1 MARGRL
7 RIYLGAAPG
16 VGKTV
21 AMLDEGRR
29 RLARGTD
36 VVVGLVETHGRE
48 HTAEMIE
55 GLDVLPRTQLDYRGT
70 TFEEM
75 DLDGLLTRRPTVAL
89 VDELAHTNAPGSRHE
104 KRWQDI
110 DELLDAGID
119 VISTVNIQHLES
131 LNDVVESITGV
142 VQRETVPDA
151 VVRRADQIEL
161 VDMSP
166 EALRRRMAH
175 GNVYKAEKVDA
186 ALANYFRV
194 GNLSALRELALLWLA
209 DRVEE
214 GLGRYRAD
222 HGIDSSWPTRERVVV
237 ALSGGPEGETL
248 LRRGAR
254 IASRG
259 AGGELL
265 ALHVARSDGLSGP
278 PLPTLASLRR
288 LTDELGGSWRTVTGE
303 DPSEAILD
311 VARGVNASQV
321 VIGSTRRPRWRT
333 LAVPSTTEEVIT
345 HSGDIDVHVVTHS
358 FAHGRGWRVTRAA
371 LPRRRV
377 RLGYAA
383 AVLGPLALTGLL
395 VLVPQDPGLPLTVP
409 LYLLATVLVAL
420 LGGIGPALVG
430 AVLSSLLLNWFF
442 THPVGTLTISQP
454 ENAVALV
461 VFVLVAI
468 VVAFVVHTSA
478 RRAERALAAQRE
490 SAALAEL
497 THTLLGSTDQMTVLL
512 QFALDMFG
520 AQRAVVVRRATA
532 DLPVEVVAEVVA
544 DPEAAPDA
552 RHDSGPGAR
561 HDAGHDSGPDSGPGA
576 RHDEG
581 PGARHDARHDSGHDS
596 GPGAR
601 HDSGPG
607 GPRGSGPA
615 PPEDDEQ
622 THATADDEHD
632 LVLVGVPVPADRQ
645 RLLAA
650 FAAHAG
656 AILQRRTLQRAAG
669 EAAVLARDNSARTAL
684 LSAVSHDL
692 RTPLAG
698 IKAAIGSLRSSEV
711 TFSAEDEAELQAAIE
726 DSADRLDALIGNL
739 LDMSRLQAGA
749 LVAAPRLVDLGEVV
763 PATVAAVSDPDRVDW
778 SLDPDARLVLADP
791 GLLDRVLGN
800 VVENALHHQPP
811 PGRVRIATSGLGGR
825 TQMRVVDS
833 GPGVPEEARERI
845 FLPFQRQG
853 DAPSGD
859 GVGLGLAVARGLAEA
874 MDGEVSAEETPGGGL
889 TMVIELP
896 NTRSPLE
903 EPAHG

>member
-1 MARGRL
+1 MGRGRL

-29 RLARGTD
+29 RMARGTD

-48 HTAEMIE
+48 HTAEMVA
-55 GLDVLPRTQLDYRGT
+55 GLEVLPRTRLEHRGAS
-70 TFEEM
+70 FEEM
-75 DLDGLLTRRPTVAL
+75 DLDGLLTRRPSVAL
-89 VDELAHTNAPGSRHE
+89 VDELAHTNVPGSRHE

-119 VISTVNIQHLES
+119 VVSTVNIQHLES

-142 VQRETVPDA
+142 VQRETVPDE

-175 GNVYKAEKVDA
+175 GNIYKAEKVDA

-222 HGIDSSWPTRERVVV
+222 HGIDSTWPTRERVVV

-259 AGGELL
+259 AGGELI

-278 PLPTLASLRR
+278 PLPTLATLRR
-288 LTDELGGSWRTVTGE
+288 LADELGGSWHTVTGE
-303 DPSEAILD
+303 DPAEAILD

-358 FAHGRGWRVTRAA
+358 FAAGRGWRVPRAA

-377 RLGYAA
+377 RLGYALALIAPA
-383 AVLGPLALTGLL
+383 AVTGLL
-395 VLVPQDPGLPLTVP
+395 VLLPEDPGLALTVP
-409 LYLLATVLVAL
+409 LYLLITVLVAL

-430 AVLSSLLLNWFF
+430 AVSSSFMLNWFF

-478 RRAERALAAQRE
+478 RRAERAVAAQRE

-512 QFALDMFG
+512 DHAVDMFG
-520 AQRAVVVRRATA
+520 AQRARVVRRAT
-532 DLPVEVVAEVVA
+532 PESPAEVVGES
-544 DPEAAPDA
+544 EAVAPLPSA
-552 RHDSGPGAR
+552 AV
-561 HDAGHDSGPDSGPGA
+561 
-576 RHDEG
+576 
-581 PGARHDARHDSGHDS
+581 
-596 GPGAR
+596 
-601 HDSGPG
+601 
-607 GPRGSGPA
+607 
-615 PPEDDEQ
+615 
-622 THATADDEHD
+622 ATASGADVESHAPVDDEHD
-632 LVLVGVPVPADRQ
+632 LVLEGVQVPADRQ

-711 TFSAEDEAELQAAIE
+711 TFSPEDQAELEAAIE

-749 LVAAPRLVDLGEVV
+749 LVASPRPVDLGEVV
-763 PATVAAVSDPDRVDW
+763 PAAVAAVSEPHRVDW
-778 SLDPDARLVLADP
+778 ALDPAARVVVADP

-800 VVENALHHQPP
+800 VVENALRHQPA
-811 PGRVRIATSGLGGR
+811 PGRVRVSTSGLGGR
-825 TQMRVVDS
+825 TQVRVVDT
-833 GPGVPEEARERI
+833 GPGVPEDARERI
-845 FLPFQRQG
+845 FLPFQRYG

-896 NTRSPLE
+896 SAE
-903 EPAHG
+903 EDPHG

>member
-29 RLARGTD
+29 RVARGTD

-48 HTAEMIE
+48 HTAEMVE
-55 GLDVLPRTQLDYRGT
+55 GLELLPRARLEHRGA

-75 DLDGLLTRRPTVAL
+75 DLDGLLSRRPSVAL
-89 VDELAHTNAPGSRHE
+89 VDELAHTNVPGSRHE

-142 VQRETVPDA
+142 VQRETVPDE

-175 GNVYKAEKVDA
+175 GNIYKAEKVDA

-222 HGIDSSWPTRERVVV
+222 HGIDSTWPTRERVVV

-259 AGGELL
+259 AGGELI

-278 PLPTLASLRR
+278 PLPTLATLRR
-288 LTDELGGSWRTVTGE
+288 LTDELGGSWHTVTGE
-303 DPSEAILD
+303 DPAEAILD

-358 FAHGRGWRVTRAA
+358 FAAGRGWRVPRAA

-377 RLGYAA
+377 RLGY
-383 AVLGPLALTGLL
+383 VVALVAPVTVTGLL
-395 VLVPQDPGLPLTVP
+395 VLLPEDPGLPLTVP
-409 LYLLATVLVAL
+409 LYLLITVLVAL

-430 AVLSSLLLNWFF
+430 AVTSSFLLNWFF

-454 ENAVALV
+454 ENAVALA

-468 VVAFVVHTSA
+468 IVAFVVHTSA
-478 RRAERALAAQRE
+478 RRAERAVAAQRE

-512 QFALDMFG
+512 DHAVDMFG
-520 AQRAVVVRRATA
+520 ARQARVVRRATA
-532 DLPVEVVAEVVA
+532 EAPAEVVA
-544 DPEAAPDA
+544 QSEAVDPLP
-552 RHDSGPGAR
+552 SV
-561 HDAGHDSGPDSGPGA
+561 AGTTAS
-576 RHDEG
+576 E
-581 PGARHDARHDSGHDS
+581 
-596 GPGAR
+596 
-601 HDSGPG
+601 
-607 GPRGSGPA
+607 
-615 PPEDDEQ
+615 EDVES
-622 THATADDEHD
+622 HATADDEHD
-632 LVLVGVPVPADRQ
+632 LVLVGVQVPADRQ

-656 AILQRRTLQRAAG
+656 AILQRRALQQAAG

-711 TFSAEDEAELQAAIE
+711 TFSPEDEAELEAAIE

-749 LVAAPRLVDLGEVV
+749 LVAAPRPVDLGEVV
-763 PATVAAVSDPDRVDW
+763 PAAVAAVSEPDRVDW
-778 SLDPDARLVLADP
+778 SLDPAARVVVADP

-800 VVENALHHQPP
+800 VIENALRHQPP
-811 PGRVRIATSGLGGR
+811 PGRVRVSTSGLGGR
-825 TQMRVVDS
+825 TQVRVCDT
-833 GPGVPEEARERI
+833 GPGVPEDARERI
-845 FLPFQRQG
+845 FLPFQRYG

-874 MDGEVSAEETPGGGL
+874 MDGDVSAEETPGGGL

-896 NTRSPLE
+896 GAE
-903 EPAHG
+903 EDPHG

>member
-48 HTAEMIE
+48 HTAEMVE
-55 GLDVLPRTQLDYRGT
+55 GLEVLPRARLEHRGAS
-70 TFEEM
+70 FEEM
-75 DLDGLLTRRPTVAL
+75 DLDGLLTRRPSVAL
-89 VDELAHTNAPGSRHE
+89 VDELAHTNVPGSRHE

-119 VISTVNIQHLES
+119 VVSTVNIQHLES

-142 VQRETVPDA
+142 VQRETVPDE

-175 GNVYKAEKVDA
+175 GNIYKAEKVDA

-222 HGIDSSWPTRERVVV
+222 HGIDSTWPTRERVVV

-259 AGGELL
+259 AGGELI

-278 PLPTLASLRR
+278 PLPTLATLRR
-288 LTDELGGSWRTVTGE
+288 LTEELGGSWHTVTGE
-303 DPSEAILD
+303 DPAEAILD
-311 VARGVNASQV
+311 AARGVNASQV
-321 VIGSTRRPRWRT
+321 VIGSTSRPRWRT

-358 FAHGRGWRVTRAA
+358 FAAGRGWRVPRAA

-377 RLGYAA
+377 RLGYAVALIAPA
-383 AVLGPLALTGLL
+383 AVTGLL
-395 VLVPQDPGLPLTVP
+395 VLLPEDPGLPLTVP
-409 LYLLATVLVAL
+409 LYLLITVLVAL

-430 AVLSSLLLNWFF
+430 AVSSSFLLNWFF

-454 ENAVALV
+454 ENAVALA

-478 RRAERALAAQRE
+478 RRAERAVAAQRE

-512 QFALDMFG
+512 DHAVDMFG
-520 AQRAVVVRRATA
+520 ARQARVVRRATA
-532 DLPVEVVAEVVA
+532 DAPAEVVAES
-544 DPEAAPDA
+544 EAVDA
-552 RHDSGPGAR
+552 LPSGAATRSRAGRARRHPTRTSRATPRPTTSTTWCWSGPRCRPTGNGCSRPSPPTRGPSSSGAPSSAPPVR
-561 HDAGHDSGPDSGPGA
+561 PPCSPVTTP
-576 RHDEG
+576 
-581 PGARHDARHDSGHDS
+581 
-596 GPGAR
+596 
-601 HDSGPG
+601 
-607 GPRGSGPA
+607 PA
-615 PPEDDEQ
+615 PPCCRRCR
-622 THATADDEHD
+622 TTCA
-632 LVLVGVPVPADRQ
+632 PRSPASR
-645 RLLAA
+645 RRSAA
-650 FAAHAG
+650 CAPRRSPSR
-656 AILQRRTLQRAAG
+656 RRTRPSSRRPSRTPPTGSTRSSATCSTCRGSRPGPWSPRRA
-669 EAAVLARDNSARTAL
+669 RSTSARWC
-684 LSAVSHDL
+684 
-692 RTPLAG
+692 RRPC
-698 IKAAIGSLRSSEV
+698 
-711 TFSAEDEAELQAAIE
+711 
-726 DSADRLDALIGNL
+726 
-739 LDMSRLQAGA
+739 
-749 LVAAPRLVDLGEVV
+749 
-763 PATVAAVSDPDRVDW
+763 AAVSEPDRVDW
-778 SLDPDARLVLADP
+778 ALDPTARVVVADP

-800 VVENALHHQPP
+800 VVENALRHQPP
-811 PGRVRIATSGLGGR
+811 PGRVRVSTSGLGGR
-825 TQMRVVDS
+825 TQVRVCDT
-833 GPGVPEEARERI
+833 GPGVPEDARERI
-845 FLPFQRQG
+845 FLPFQRYG

-896 NTRSPLE
+896 SAEE
-903 EPAHG
+903 EPHG

>member
-48 HTAEMIE
+48 HTAQMVE
-55 GLDVLPRTQLDYRGT
+55 GLELLPRVRREHRGVT
-70 TFEEM
+70 LEEM
-75 DLDGLLTRRPTVAL
+75 DLDGLLARRPTVAL
-89 VDELAHTNAPGSRHE
+89 VDELAHTNVPGSRHE

-142 VQRETVPDA
+142 VQQETVPDE

-175 GNVYKAEKVDA
+175 GNIYKAEKVDA

-222 HGIDSSWPTRERVVV
+222 HGIDSTWPTRERVVV

-259 AGGELL
+259 AGGELI

-278 PLPTLASLRR
+278 PLPSLATLRR
-288 LTDELGGSWRTVTGE
+288 LTDELGGSWHTVTGE
-303 DPSEAILD
+303 DPAEAILD

-358 FAHGRGWRVTRAA
+358 FAAGRGWRVPRAA

-377 RLGYAA
+377 RLGYALALIAPA
-383 AVLGPLALTGLL
+383 AVTGLL
-395 VLVPQDPGLPLTVP
+395 VLLPEDPGLPLTVP
-409 LYLLATVLVAL
+409 LYLLITVLVAL

-430 AVLSSLLLNWFF
+430 AVSSSFLLNWFF

-478 RRAERALAAQRE
+478 RRAERAVAAQRE

-512 QFALDMFG
+512 DHAVDMFG
-520 AQRAVVVRRATA
+520 SRQARVVRRATA
-532 DLPVEVVAEVVA
+532 DAPAEVVAESEAVA
-544 DPEAAPDA
+544 PLPSMAGGTASEEDVESHAP
-552 RHDSGPGAR
+552 
-561 HDAGHDSGPDSGPGA
+561 
-576 RHDEG
+576 
-581 PGARHDARHDSGHDS
+581 
-596 GPGAR
+596 
-601 HDSGPG
+601 
-607 GPRGSGPA
+607 
-615 PPEDDEQ
+615 
-622 THATADDEHD
+622 ADDEHD

-656 AILQRRTLQRAAG
+656 AILQRRALQQAAG
-669 EAAVLARDNSARTAL
+669 EAAALARDSSARTAL

-711 TFSAEDEAELQAAIE
+711 TFSPEDEAELEAAIE

-749 LVAAPRLVDLGEVV
+749 LVASPRPLDLGEVV
-763 PATVAAVSDPDRVDW
+763 PAAVAAVTEPDRVDW
-778 SLDPDARLVLADP
+778 SLDPAARVVIADP

-800 VVENALHHQPP
+800 VVENALRHQPS
-811 PGRVRIATSGLGGR
+811 PGRVRVSTSGLGGR
-825 TQMRVVDS
+825 TEIRVCDT

-845 FLPFQRQG
+845 FLPFQRHG

-874 MDGEVSAEETPGGGL
+874 MGGEVSAEETPGGGL

-896 NTRSPLE
+896 SAE
-903 EPAHG
+903 EDPHG

>member
-1 MARGRL
+1 MGRGRL

-29 RLARGTD
+29 RMARGTD
-36 VVVGLVETHGRE
+36 VVAGLVETHGRE
-48 HTAEMIE
+48 HTAEMIQ
-55 GLDVLPRTQLDYRGT
+55 GLEVVPRVSLGHRGA
-70 TFEEM
+70 TFSEM
-75 DLDGLLTRRPTVAL
+75 DLDGLLARRPTVAL
-89 VDELAHTNAPGSRHE
+89 VDELAHTNVPGSRNE

-142 VQRETVPDA
+142 VQRETVPDE

-175 GNVYKAEKVDA
+175 GNIYKAEKVDA

-259 AGGELL
+259 AGGELI

-278 PLPTLASLRR
+278 ALPTLATLRR
-288 LTDELGGSWRTVTGE
+288 LTDELGGSWHTVTGE
-303 DPSEAILD
+303 DPAEAILD

-333 LAVPSTTEEVIT
+333 LVVPSTTEEVIT
-345 HSGDIDVHVVTHS
+345 HSGDVDVHVVTHS
-358 FAHGRGWRVTRAA
+358 FAAGRGWRVPRAA

-377 RLGYAA
+377 RLGYVVALIA
-383 AVLGPLALTGLL
+383 PVAVTGLL
-395 VLVPQDPGLPLTVP
+395 VLLPEDPGLPLTVP
-409 LYLLATVLVAL
+409 LYLLITVLVAL

-430 AVLSSLLLNWFF
+430 AVSSSLLLNWFF

-478 RRAERALAAQRE
+478 RRAERAVAAQRE

-512 QFALDMFG
+512 DHAVDMFG
-520 AQRAVVVRRATA
+520 ARQARVVRRATA
-532 DLPVEVVAEVVA
+532 DAPAEVVAESEAVVPLPSVA
-544 DPEAAPDA
+544 GETASEEDVESFAP
-552 RHDSGPGAR
+552 
-561 HDAGHDSGPDSGPGA
+561 
-576 RHDEG
+576 
-581 PGARHDARHDSGHDS
+581 
-596 GPGAR
+596 
-601 HDSGPG
+601 
-607 GPRGSGPA
+607 
-615 PPEDDEQ
+615 
-622 THATADDEHD
+622 ADDEHD
-632 LVLVGVPVPADRQ
+632 LVLVGTPVPADRQ

-669 EAAVLARDNSARTAL
+669 EAAALARDNSARTAL

-698 IKAAIGSLRSSEV
+698 IKAAIGSLRSTEV
-711 TFSAEDEAELQAAIE
+711 TFSPEDQAELEAAIE

-749 LVAAPRLVDLGEVV
+749 LVASPRPVDLGEVV
-763 PATVAAVSDPDRVDW
+763 PAAVAAVSEPDRVDW
-778 SLDPDARLVLADP
+778 SLDPTARVVVADP

-811 PGRVRIATSGLGGR
+811 PGRVRVSTSGLGGR
-825 TQMRVVDS
+825 TQVRVCDT
-833 GPGVPEEARERI
+833 GPGVPEDARDRI
-845 FLPFQRQG
+845 FLPFQRYG

-896 NTRSPLE
+896 SAE
-903 EPAHG
+903 EATHG

>member
-1 MARGRL
+1 MTVARGRH

-48 HTAEMIE
+48 HTAEMVE
-55 GLDVLPRTQLDYRGT
+55 GLAVLPRARLVHRGAVLQ
-70 TFEEM
+70 EL
-75 DLDGLLTRRPTVAL
+75 DLDGLLARRPTVAL
-89 VDELAHTNAPGSRHE
+89 VDELAHTNVPGSRHE
-104 KRWQDI
+104 KRWEDI

-142 VQRETVPDA
+142 VQRETVPDE

-175 GNVYKAEKVDA
+175 GNIYKAEKVDA

-209 DRVEE
+209 DRVDE

-265 ALHVARSDGLSGP
+265 AVHVARADGLSGP
-278 PLPTLASLRR
+278 PLPGLAALRR
-288 LTDELGGSWRTVTGE
+288 LTDELGGSWHAVTGD
-303 DPSEAILD
+303 DPAEAILD

-321 VIGSTRRPRWRT
+321 VIGSTRRKRWRT
-333 LAVPSTTEEVIT
+333 VVVPSTTDEVIT

-358 FAHGRGWRVTRAA
+358 FAAQHGWQVPRAA
-371 LPRRRV
+371 LSRRRV

-383 AVLGPLALTGLL
+383 AIIGPAVLTALLALL
-395 VLVPQDPGLPLTVP
+395 PQDPGLPLTVP
-409 LYLLATVLVAL
+409 LYLLITVLVAL
-420 LGGIGPALVG
+420 LGGIGPAIVG
-430 AVLSSLLLNWFF
+430 AVASSGLLNWFF
-442 THPVGTLTISQP
+442 LEPVRTLTISEP
-454 ENAVALV
+454 ENAIALV
-461 VFVLVAI
+461 VFVVVAV

-478 RRAERALAAQRE
+478 RRAERAVAAQRE

-512 QFALDMFG
+512 EHAVDMFG
-520 AQRAVVVRRATA
+520 AERAEVVRRATA
-532 DLPVEVVAEVVA
+532 DHPAELVAEVEV
-544 DPEAAPDA
+544 ETTAAPDGRRA
-552 RHDSGPGAR
+552 VGTPASGER
-561 HDAGHDSGPDSGPGA
+561 TETRSS
-576 RHDEG
+576 
-581 PGARHDARHDSGHDS
+581 
-596 GPGAR
+596 
-601 HDSGPG
+601 
-607 GPRGSGPA
+607 
-615 PPEDDEQ
+615 
-622 THATADDEHD
+622 ADDEHD
-632 LVLVGVPVPADRQ
+632 LVLVGAQVPADKQ

-669 EAAVLARDNSARTAL
+669 EAAVLARDSSARTAL

-711 TFSAEDEAELQAAIE
+711 TFSPEDEAELEAAIE
-726 DSADRLDALIGNL
+726 DSADRLDTLIGNL

-749 LVAAPRLVDLGEVV
+749 LVAAPRPVDLGEVV
-763 PATVAAVSDPDRVDW
+763 PAAVAALTEPDRVDW
-778 SLDPDARLVLADP
+778 SLDPAARVVVADP

-800 VVENALHHQPP
+800 VVENALRHQPP
-811 PGRVRIATSGLGGR
+811 PGRVRVSTSGLGGR
-825 TQMRVVDS
+825 TQVRVVDS
-833 GPGVPEEARERI
+833 GPGVPEEAREQI
-845 FLPFQRQG
+845 FLPFQRHG
-853 DAPSGD
+853 DAPAGD

-896 NTRSPLE
+896 SAEE
-903 EPAHG
+903 EPHG

>member
-21 AMLDEGRR
+21 AMLDEARR
-29 RLARGTD
+29 RVERGTD
-36 VVVGLVETHGRE
+36 VVAGLVETHGRK
-48 HTAEMIE
+48 HTAELID
-55 GLDVLPRTQLDYRGT
+55 GLEVVPRVRREYRGT
-70 TFEEM
+70 SLEEM
-75 DLDGLLTRRPTVAL
+75 DLDAVLARHPQVAL

-142 VQRETVPDA
+142 VQRETVPDE

-175 GNVYKAEKVDA
+175 GNVYQPEKVDA

-209 DRVEE
+209 DRVDE
-214 GLGRYRAD
+214 GLERYRAD

-265 ALHVARSDGLSGP
+265 AVHVARADGLSGP
-278 PLPTLASLRR
+278 PLPTLATLRR
-288 LTDELGGSWRTVTGE
+288 LTEELGGTWHTVTGD
-303 DPSEAILD
+303 DPAEAILD
-311 VARGVNASQV
+311 VARGVNATQV
-321 VIGSTRRPRWRT
+321 VIGSTRRHRWRT
-333 LAVPSTTEEVIT
+333 LLVPSTTEDVIT
-345 HSGDIDVHVVTHS
+345 HSGDVDVHVVTHS
-358 FAHGRGWRVTRAA
+358 FAAGRGWRVSRAA

-377 RLGYAA
+377 WLGYAA
-383 AVLGPLALTGLL
+383 ALLGPIALTAVL
-395 VLVPQDPGLPLTVP
+395 VAVPQDPGLPLTVP
-409 LYLLATVLVAL
+409 LYLLLTVLVAL
-420 LGGIGPALVG
+420 LGGIGPAVVG
-430 AVLSSLLLNWFF
+430 AVASSLLLNWFF
-442 THPVGTLTISQP
+442 LEPVRTLTIAAP
-454 ENAVALV
+454 ENAFALA
-461 VFVLVAI
+461 VFVLVAV

-478 RRAERALAAQRE
+478 RRAERAVAAQQE

-497 THTLLGSTDQMTVLL
+497 THTLLGSTDQMTLL
-512 QFALDMFG
+512 LDHAVDMFG
-520 AQRAVVVRRATA
+520 ARRAFVVRRARPDA
-532 DLPVEVVAEVVA
+532 PAEVVGESSGA
-544 DPEAAPDA
+544 ATEARVVTGTASGDDLDETRAP
-552 RHDSGPGAR
+552 
-561 HDAGHDSGPDSGPGA
+561 
-576 RHDEG
+576 
-581 PGARHDARHDSGHDS
+581 
-596 GPGAR
+596 
-601 HDSGPG
+601 
-607 GPRGSGPA
+607 
-615 PPEDDEQ
+615 
-622 THATADDEHD
+622 ADDEHD
-632 LVLVGVPVPADRQ
+632 LVLVGVQVAADRQ

-656 AILQRRTLQRAAG
+656 AILQRRALQRAAG
-669 EAAVLARDNSARTAL
+669 EAAALARDSSARTAL

-711 TFSAEDEAELQAAIE
+711 TFSAEDEAELKAAIE
-726 DSADRLDALIGNL
+726 DSADRLDVLIGNL

-749 LVAAPRLVDLGEVV
+749 LVAAPRAVDLGEVV
-763 PATVAAVSDPDRVDW
+763 PATVAGVSEPERVEW
-778 SLDPDARLVLADP
+778 RLDPETRLVLADP

-800 VVENALHHQPP
+800 VVENALRHQPA
-811 PGRVRIATSGLGGR
+811 PGVVRVFTSCLGDR
-825 TQMRVVDS
+825 AQVRVVDT
-833 GPGVPEEARERI
+833 GPGVPESDRERI

-853 DAPSGD
+853 DAPAGD

-889 TMVIELP
+889 TMVVDLP
-896 NTRSPLE
+896 RVLPAPDPGDLGTE
-903 EPAHG
+903 EAVRG

>member
-1 MARGRL
+1 MSPMARGRL

-36 VVVGLVETHGRE
+36 VAVGLVETHGRE
-48 HTAEMIE
+48 HTAELLE
-55 GLDVLPRTQLDYRGT
+55 GLEVLPRTRFEHRGA

-75 DLDGLLTRRPTVAL
+75 DLDRLLDRHPSVAL

-119 VISTVNIQHLES
+119 VISPVNLQHLES
-131 LNDVVESITGV
+131 LNDVVEAITGV
-142 VQRETVPDA
+142 AQRETVPDE

-175 GNVYKAEKVDA
+175 GNIYKAEKVDA

-237 ALSGGPEGETL
+237 AVSGGPEGETL

-265 ALHVARSDGLSGP
+265 AVHVARSDGLSGP
-278 PLPTLASLRR
+278 PLPALATLRR
-288 LTDELGGSWRTVTGE
+288 LTDELGGSWHTVTGD
-303 DPSEAILD
+303 DPARAILD

-345 HSGDIDVHVVTHS
+345 QSGDIDVHVVTHS
-358 FAHGRGWRVTRAA
+358 FAHGRGWRVPRAA

-377 RLGYAA
+377 RLGYAVA
-383 AVLGPLALTGLL
+383 LVGPVTLTGLL
-395 VLVPQDPGLPLTVP
+395 VLLPTDPGLPLTVP
-409 LYLLATVLVAL
+409 LYLLMTVLVAL
-420 LGGIGPALVG
+420 LGGIGPSLVG
-430 AVLSSLLLNWFF
+430 AVSSSFLLNWFF
-442 THPVGTLTISQP
+442 TNPVGTLTISEP

-478 RRAERALAAQRE
+478 RRADRAVASQQE

-497 THTLLGSTDQMTVLL
+497 THTLLGSTDQMVLL
-512 QFALDMFG
+512 LDHAVDMFG
-520 AQRAVVVRRATA
+520 SRSAMVVRRAVEGSE
-532 DLPVEVVAEVVA
+532 PEVVAASRDGAGGDPVLPSEV
-544 DPEAAPDA
+544 
-552 RHDSGPGAR
+552 PGAGST
-561 HDAGHDSGPDSGPGA
+561 DVASAGM
-576 RHDEG
+576 DE
-581 PGARHDARHDSGHDS
+581 H
-596 GPGAR
+596 
-601 HDSGPG
+601 
-607 GPRGSGPA
+607 
-615 PPEDDEQ
+615 
-622 THATADDEHD
+622 HD
-632 LVLVGVPVPADRQ
+632 LVLVGTRVPAGRQ
-645 RLLAA
+645 RVLEA
-650 FAAHAG
+650 FAAHAA
-656 AILQRRTLQRAAG
+656 AILQRRELQRSAG
-669 EAAVLARDNSARTAL
+669 EADALARDNAARTAL

-698 IKAAIGSLRSSEV
+698 IKAAIGSLRSDEV
-711 TFSAEDEAELQAAIE
+711 TFSQEDQAELQAAIE
-726 DSADRLDALIGNL
+726 HSADRLDSLIGNL
-739 LDMSRLQAGA
+739 LDMSRLQVGA
-749 LVAAPRLVDLGEVV
+749 LVAAPSPVDLGEVLPSV
-763 PATVAAVSDPDRVDW
+763 VASVTHPERVVW
-778 SLDPDARLVLADP
+778 TLGANSRYVVADA
-791 GLLDRVLGN
+791 GLLERVLGN
-800 VVENALHHQPP
+800 IVENALRHE
-811 PGRVRIATSGLGGR
+811 PGSGPVRVSTSALGER
-825 TQMRVVDS
+825 TQIRVVDT
-833 GPGVPEEARERI
+833 GAGVPEGLRDGI
-845 FLPFQRQG
+845 FRPFQRYG
-853 DAPSGD
+853 DASGGD

-874 MDGEVSAEETPGGGL
+874 MGSQVSAEETPGGGL
-889 TMVIELP
+889 TLVVDLP
-896 NTRSPLE
+896 TTPDGGHDE
-903 EPAHG
+903 